1 LQIFIAYYRVSTDKQ
16 GVSGLGMDAQREAV
30 TSYVRSRGSIV
41 AEFTEVE
48 SGRKSER
55 PQLLAALAE
64 CRRRKAVLVIAKLDR
79 LARNVHF
86 ISGLMNSDVEFV
98 AVDNP
103 TASRLTIHI
112 LAAVAEHE
120 REMISERTKAA
131 LTAAKARGIK
141 LGNPRAAEALIKARA
156 AIVTPPVDPVTL
168 DIMTELRLQGFT
180 YNSIAS
186 RLNAMRLNTPRGYQW
201 YGGTVDRVLSRFD
214 AMTKDRND
222 AILQPR
228 YDEMTLSRT
237 SSLNNSGST
246 AIPTE
251 TGLNAWRRPI
261 SEGCKVMFDIAEAYR
276 MLDTFA
282 SVGALHFDRT
292 ILDIDGQKRGF
303 RSQQTVRQLRE
314 SLPKLIPGLEA
325 RQDSLIVRPISESVQ
340 LIQLDDLNYEQ
351 LKPLAAVSLLILE
364 TSPGNHQAWVAV
376 SGGEADAKDFARR
389 LRKGVGADQNASGAT
404 RVAGLP
410 NHKRKYEA
418 AFPTVKILQAAP
430 GRVSSQ
436 AQLEAI
442 GVVAAPEPIIERPF
456 RVSSVSGSLPDYQR
470 CVLGAPMKHGEQTPD
485 ISRADFFYAMLC
497 AQRGHS
503 AEEIAG
509 KLMELSAKAEE
520 NGDRY
525 AKITADNAVAAADRQ
540 RRSRA

>member
-1 LQIFIAYYRVSTDKQ
+1 
-16 GVSGLGMDAQREAV
+16 MEAQRDAV
-30 TSYVRSRGSIV
+30 GRYVQNRGHV
-41 AEFTEVE
+41 AAEFVEVE
-48 SGRKSER
+48 SGRKHTNR
-55 PQLLAALAE
+55 LQLLAALVE
-64 CRRRKAVLVIAKLDR
+64 CRKHKAILVIAKLDR

-131 LTAAKARGIK
+131 LAAAKVRGIK

-156 AIVTPPVDPVTL
+156 AIVTPPIDPNTL
-168 DIMTELRLQGFT
+168 DTMIELRLRGFT
-180 YNSIAS
+180 YQGIAS
-186 RLNAMRLNTPRGYQW
+186 RLNAMKLRTARGYEW

-214 AMTKDRND
+214 ERTKERND
-222 AILQPR
+222 AFPQPR
-228 YDEMTLSRT
+228 YDEITHSH
-237 SSLNNSGST
+237 SSYLNDFVST
-246 AIPTE
+246 AIPSDI
-251 TGLNAWRRPI
+251 GPSAGRRPI

-282 SVGALHFDRT
+282 SVGAMHFDRT

-303 RSQQTVRQLRE
+303 RSEQTVRQLRE
-314 SLPKLIPGLEA
+314 SLPQLIPGLKS
-325 RQDSLIVRPISESVQ
+325 RRDSLIVRPVSDTTQ

-351 LKPLAAVSLLILE
+351 LKLLAAVSFLILE

-376 SGGEADAKDFARR
+376 SDGNADAKDFARR
-389 LRKGVGADQNASGAT
+389 LRKGCEADATASGAT
-404 RVAGLP
+404 RVAGTV
-410 NHKRKYEA
+410 NYKRKYET

-430 GRVSSQ
+430 GRVSSK
-436 AQLEAI
+436 AQLEAL
-442 GVVAAPEPIIERPF
+442 GLAAAPEPITERPV
-456 RVSSVSGSLPDYQR
+456 RVSSIGGSWPDYQR

-503 AEEIAG
+503 AEEIAAR
-509 KLMELSAKAEE
+509 LMELSSKAEE

-525 AKITADNAVAAADRQ
+525 AKLTADNAVAAATRQ
-540 RRSRA
+540 HRGRA